1 MHSLAESAQSLVQRL
16 PSERPV
22 PDLEKPGFLVPKCG
36 ERLTVLQ
43 YCVSRKECFGCCRT
57 RIGTQWVDP
66 ILSPPPRTKK
76 NAAGE
81 GELVGDKTPCTGGA
95 RFPFF
100 RSCVL
105 WSTKTHPWCI
115 RRESMSFPA
124 ARLETRIQEFVTCGS
139 AVPVPVIGTA
149 VIQCAKTQRAAC
161 RSVGSPIPF
170 PSCT

>member
-1 MHSLAESAQSLVQRL
+1 
-16 PSERPV
+16 
-22 PDLEKPGFLVPKCG
+22 
-36 ERLTVLQ
+36 
-43 YCVSRKECFGCCRT
+43 
-57 RIGTQWVDP
+57 
-66 ILSPPPRTKK
+66 
-76 NAAGE
+76 
-81 GELVGDKTPCTGGA
+81 VGDKTPCTGKGA

-124 ARLETRIQEFVTCGS
+124 ARLVTRIQEFVTCGS

-161 RSVGSPIPF
+161 RSVGPQPPSHHVRETILTGRKVGRQVVCEEESIVCRTHRKPPRASTDDAGNGTVGAVFLCGNRGGIPLWDGLHHGSNRKRWKLWFARSPP
-170 PSCT
+170 